1 MTTHAILIQDAVMAK
16 DVDSLNRFAEAAFD
30 VDNGNVVQLLTKSAT
45 AGEGEVWTATKPAS
59 ASLANLYM
67 VAEPEVVII
76 TAADGT
82 EYKGINADPRNFFT
96 AAGKT
101 FTAFKLQ
108 YGDIVTLT
116 ADAFAN
122 SIASNTFAN
131 PSNATALLTW
141 GASATASSTAFKLV
155 GTTYVSVGSGTLG
168 ATQRVVAYQL
178 QCIQVA

>member
-1 MTTHAILIQDAVMAK
+1 MTVHSILIQNSVMAK

-67 VAEPEVVII
+67 VAEPEVVIV

-96 AAGKT
+96 VAGRT

-108 YGDIVTLT
+108 LGDVVTLT
-116 ADAFAN
+116 AAAFAN
-122 SIASNTFAN
+122 AIAGNTFAN
-131 PSNATALLTW
+131 PSDATALLTW
-141 GASATASSTAFKLV
+141 GASATASATALKLV
-155 GTTYVSVGSGTLG
+155 GTTYISVGSGTLG
-168 ATQRVVAYQL
+168 ATQRVDAYQL
-178 QCIQVA
+178 QVVQVA